1 MQEQTSLE
9 KSGWVRGEIRHLT
22 FSHSNYSFLCLLG
35 AADMIPGNSAV
46 FPRAIQEAMSKQ
58 QVATGP
64 EGAERLWE
72 RDNKATGGSRTA
84 HLHKQRP

>member
-9 KSGWVRGEIRHLT
+9 KSGWVRGEIKHLGQP
-22 FSHSNYSFLCLLG
+22 FFHSNYSFLCLLG
-35 AADMIPGNSAV
+35 AADMIPGNSAL

-64 EGAERLWE
+64 EGAERL
-72 RDNKATGGSRTA
+72 
-84 HLHKQRP
+84 